1 MLKQIN
7 VLKQK
12 MKIKKRPE
20 FFEFGPFSVSLLL
33 YEQPSAS

>member
-1 MLKQIN
+1 VTLFAHFDLLKQIN

-20 FFEFGPFSVSLLL
+20 FIEFGPFL
-33 YEQPSAS
+33 